1 MFLFVLPLTNV
12 WYNAKKRTGGAQTNN
27 QFLQAGVVDKVI
39 LNYNPVIFNQGIGV
53 FEGDFIEQKLTLE
66 QMKQEQQGIVQI
78 HYQVEKEK

>member
-1 MFLFVLPLTNV
+1 M
-12 WYNAKKRTGGAQTNN
+12 
-27 QFLQAGVVDKVI
+27 QAGVVDKVI

-66 QMKQEQQGIVQI
+66 QVKQEQQGIVQI